1 VRDSIN
7 NWPEGSLLR
16 ELTAEAREA
25 LLSMGT
31 PRRVGSGHVLIRE
44 GEDTA
49 HVVLLRQAYVKVTA
63 GLENGREAL
72 INIRASGDVVGE
84 LSALDGGPRS
94 ATVTT
99 CGQALVNTMTSAD
112 FRSFLR
118 RYPEAAL
125 ILSRRMA
132 GQLRFATR
140 RRADFTGCHVGT
152 RLARVLVE
160 IAETYGHRS
169 GAGVRFAVA
178 LTQEELG
185 AMVGAAEDSV
195 HRELR
200 KLAAQ
205 AIVDTRY
212 RNILVLDMSRLRQHA
227 KTFG

>member
-1 VRDSIN
+1 VRDSISK
-7 NWPEGSLLR
+7 WPEGSLLS
-16 ELTAEAREA
+16 ELTAEARDA

-44 GEDTA
+44 GEDTV

-112 FRSFLR
+112 FRSFLG
-118 RYPEAAL
+118 RYSEAAL

-160 IAETYGHRS
+160 IADTYGHRS
-169 GAGVRFAVA
+169 GAGVRFAVT

-200 KLAAQ
+200 KLAAE
-205 AIVDTRY
+205 AIVDTKY
-212 RNILVLDMSRLRQHA
+212 RNILVLDMPRLRHHA
-227 KTFG
+227 KAFG